1 MGLAAGAKLGP
12 YEILAPIG
20 AGGMG
25 RVYKARD
32 TRLGRV
38 VAVKVSD
45 EKFTERFDREAR
57 AVAALNHPNICT
69 LYDVGPNYLVMEFV
83 DGVPIAATNNFPAL
97 LDLAIQT
104 AEGVA
109 AAHALG
115 LVHRDLKPANILIT
129 RQQRVKILDFGLVIA
144 APLSLADTASTLT
157 MGVTSP
163 GTIVGTVSYMSPEQ
177 ARGQLVDVRADLW
190 SLGVVLYEI
199 TTGHRPFEGLTAA
212 VTFAEILK
220 QTPIPVRRRNPAVPQ
235 EWEAIISRLL
245 EKDRELRYQ
254 SAADLLAAIKRV
266 VSDAQASSTPQR
278 DANQTSAATLDRV
291 ASIAVLA
298 FTDMSAAKD
307 QGWFCDGIAEEIL
320 NALTSLQGLKVAAR
334 TSAFFFKGKNE
345 DLRTIG
351 EKLKVSTVLEGS
363 VRRAGDRVRVT
374 VQLSNVQDGYQLWSE
389 RYDRELK
396 DIFDVQDEI
405 AKSIANRLTVT
416 LVGPQNHRLV
426 EIGTANI
433 EAYQV
438 YLKGRALL
446 ERRGASVPAGLDLL
460 RQAVLLDPSYS
471 QAWAGVADAY
481 TVLAYSGA
489 VRGSETRRH
498 AMAAATRSIELDSGS
513 AAGHTALACAA
524 LLFENDRARAGAEF
538 QQALELNPKYV
549 MARCWYA
556 LFYLQ
561 WACGKDEE
569 GIAES
574 RRALDLDPLSSYVA
588 MSLASCLC
596 TAGRL
601 NEAIQSARRAV
612 QLDPE
617 SFVAHWMLGV
627 SLGTAGQFDEAIST
641 LEGAAGRSGRHTLA
655 VTCLAGVFGQWGKRP
670 EAAALY
676 RELTHRASRG
686 YISAAHLAIAAE
698 AAGLR
703 EEAVASARRAWE
715 EREPP
720 FILWARRFPQ
730 FRSLHADPRF
740 AAILH
745 EMDSA

>member
-1 MGLAAGAKLGP
+1 
-12 YEILAPIG
+12 
-20 AGGMG
+20 
-25 RVYKARD
+25 
-32 TRLGRV
+32 
-38 VAVKVSD
+38 
-45 EKFTERFDREAR
+45 
-57 AVAALNHPNICT
+57 
-69 LYDVGPNYLVMEFV
+69 MEFV
-83 DGVPIAATNNFPAL
+83 DGTPIAATKDFTVL
-97 LDLAIQT
+97 LDVAMQT
-104 AEGVA
+104 ADGVA

-115 LVHRDLKPANILIT
+115 IIHRDLKPANILVT
-129 RQQRVKILDFGLVIA
+129 RQQRVKILDFGLATA
-144 APLSLADTASTLT
+144 APLSIADTKSTVT
-157 MGVTSP
+157 IGVTSP
-163 GTIVGTVSYMSPEQ
+163 GTIVGTVNYMSPEQ
-177 ARGQLVDVRADLW
+177 ARGQLVDARSDLW

-199 TTGHRPFEGLTAA
+199 TTGRLPFEGPTAA
-212 VTFAEILK
+212 VTFAEILM
-220 QTPIPVRRRNPAVPQ
+220 QTPVPVRRWNPAVPL
-235 EWEAIISRLL
+235 EWERIIRRLL
-245 EKDRELRYQ
+245 EKDREIRYQ
-254 SAADLLAAIKRV
+254 SAPVLLADIKRMM
-266 VSDAQASSTPQR
+266 SDTQGQPGAQR
-278 DANQTSAATLDRV
+278 DAYRTPAAGMDRV

-320 NALTSLQGLKVAAR
+320 NALTPLQGLKVAAR
-334 TSAFFFKGKNE
+334 SSAFSFKGKNE

-405 AKSIANRLTVT
+405 AKSVAKRLTVT
-416 LVGPQNHRLV
+416 LAGPQHDRLV
-426 EIGTANI
+426 EIGTSNI
-433 EAYQV
+433 EAYQL

-446 ERRGASVPAGLDLL
+446 ERRGANVPAGLDLL
-460 RQAVLLDPSYS
+460 RRAVELDPSYS
-471 QAWAGVADAY
+471 QSWASVAEAY

-498 AMAAATRSIELDSGS
+498 AMAAAARSIELDSGS
-513 AAGHTALACAA
+513 AAGHTSLACAG

-538 QQALELNPKYV
+538 RQALELNPKYV
-549 MARCWYA
+549 MARCWHA

-569 GIAES
+569 AIAES
-574 RRALDLDPLSSYVA
+574 RRALDLDPLSSYVS

-601 NEAIQSARRAV
+601 NEAIESARRAV

-617 SFVAHWMLGV
+617 SFVAPWMLGV
-627 SLGTAGQFDEAIST
+627 SLGTAGQFEEAVST
-641 LEGAAGRSGRHTLA
+641 LEGAAARSGRHTLA
-655 VTCLAGVFGQWGKRP
+655 VTCLAGVFGQWGKRS
-670 EAAALY
+670 EAASLH
-676 RELTHRASRG
+676 RELIDRASRG

-703 EEAVASARRAWE
+703 EEAVAYARRAWE

-720 FILWARRFPQ
+720 FILWARHFPQ
-730 FRSLHADPRF
+730 FRSLDADPRF
-740 AAILH
+740 TAILH
-745 EMDSA
+745 EMDAV

>member
-1 MGLAAGAKLGP
+1 MALAVGAKLGP
-12 YEILAPIG
+12 YEIVAPIG

-32 TRLGRV
+32 TRLGRI

-45 EKFTERFDREAR
+45 EKFTERFEQEAR

-69 LYDVGPNYLVMEFV
+69 LHDVGPNYLVMEFV
-83 DGVPIAATNNFPAL
+83 DGTPIAATNNFPLL
-97 LDLAIQT
+97 LDLAMQT
-104 AEGVA
+104 TEGVA

-115 LVHRDLKPANILIT
+115 LVHRDLKPANILVT
-129 RQQRVKILDFGLVIA
+129 RQRRVKILDFGLVTA
-144 APLSLADTASTLT
+144 EPLSIAETESTLT
-157 MGVTSP
+157 MGVTNP

-177 ARGQLVDVRADLW
+177 ARGQIVDARSDLW
-190 SLGVVLYEI
+190 SLGIVLYEI
-199 TTGHRPFEGLTAA
+199 TTGRRPFEGPTAA

-220 QTPIPVRRRNPAVPQ
+220 QTPVPVHRWNPAIPPG
-235 EWEAIISRLL
+235 WEAIISRLL

-254 SAADLLAAIKRV
+254 SADVLFADIKGMM
-266 VSDAQASSTPQR
+266 SDAQVPSARERKANWIP
-278 DANQTSAATLDRV
+278 DAAWGRV
-291 ASIAVLA
+291 GSIAVLA

-320 NALTSLQGLKVAAR
+320 NALTPLQGLKVAAR

-351 EKLKVSTVLEGS
+351 EKLNVSTVLEGS
-363 VRRAGDRVRVT
+363 VRRAGDRVRIT

-405 AKSIANRLTVT
+405 AKSVADRLKVT
-416 LVGPQNHRLV
+416 LVGPQHERLV
-426 EIGTANI
+426 EIGTTNI
-433 EAYQV
+433 EAYQL

-446 ERRGASVPAGLDLL
+446 DRRGADVPAGLGLL
-460 RQAVLLDPSYS
+460 RKAVESDPSYS

-489 VRGSETRRH
+489 VRGSETRSH
-498 AMAAATRSIELDSGS
+498 ALAAAARSIELSPGS
-513 AAGHTALACAA
+513 SAGHNALACSA
-524 LLFENDRARAGAEF
+524 LLFENDVARAGLEF
-538 QQALELNPKYV
+538 RRSLEFNPNYV
-549 MARCWYA
+549 LARCWHA
-556 LFYLQ
+556 LHFLQ
-561 WACGKDEE
+561 WASGRFEE
-569 GIAES
+569 GIAEA

-588 MSLASCLC
+588 MTLAACLC
-596 TAGRL
+596 TAGRF
-601 NEAIQSARRAV
+601 NEAIEAARRAV

-627 SLGTAGQFDEAIST
+627 SLGTAGQFEEAVAT
-641 LEGAAGRSGRHTLA
+641 LEGAARRSGRHTLA
-655 VTCLAGVFGQWGKRP
+655 LTCLAGVFGQWGKRS
-670 EAAALY
+670 EAAAVH
-676 RELTHRASRG
+676 RELIDRASRG
-686 YISAAHLAIAAE
+686 YISGAHLAIAAE

-703 EEAVASARRAWE
+703 EEAVTYARRAWE

-720 FILWARRFPQ
+720 FILWARHFPQ
-730 FRSLHADPRF
+730 FRSLRADPRF
-740 AAILH
+740 AALLR
-745 EMDSA
+745 EMDTA

>member
-1 MGLAAGAKLGP
+1 MALAAGAKLGP

-25 RVYKARD
+25 RVYRARD

-38 VAVKVSD
+38 VAVKISD

-69 LYDVGPNYLVMEFV
+69 LYDVGPDYLVMELV
-83 DGVPIAATNNFPAL
+83 DGAPIAATKDFPTL

-104 AEGVA
+104 ADGVA

-115 LVHRDLKPANILIT
+115 IVHRDLKPANIFVT
-129 RQQRVKILDFGLVIA
+129 RQQRVKILDFGLA
-144 APLSLADTASTLT
+144 TEAPRSVADAASTLT
-157 MGVTSP
+157 MGVTGP
-163 GTIVGTVSYMSPEQ
+163 GIIVGTVSYMSPEQ
-177 ARGQLVDVRADLW
+177 ARGQLVDARSDLW

-199 TTGHRPFEGLTAA
+199 TTGCRPFAGPTAA
-212 VTFAEILK
+212 DTFAEILK
-220 QTPIPVRRRNPAVPQ
+220 QTPVSVRRWNPAIPPD
-235 EWEAIISRLL
+235 WERIISRLL

-254 SAADLLAAIKRV
+254 SAPDLLADLRRV
-266 VSDAQASSTPQR
+266 GDASRTP
-278 DANQTSAATLDRV
+278 AAGFDRV

-320 NALTSLQGLKVAAR
+320 NALTPLQGLKVAAR
-334 TSAFFFKGKNE
+334 SSAFSFKGKNE
-345 DLRTIG
+345 DLRTVG

-363 VRRAGDRVRVT
+363 VRRAGDRVRIT
-374 VQLSNVQDGYQLWSE
+374 VQLSSVQDGYQLWSE

-396 DIFDVQDEI
+396 DIFDIQDEI
-405 AKSIANRLTVT
+405 AKSIVDRLKVT
-416 LVGPQNHRLV
+416 LAGPPHDRLV
-426 EIGTANI
+426 EIGTTNI
-433 EAYQV
+433 EAYQL

-446 ERRGASVPAGLDLL
+446 ERRGANVPAGLDHL
-460 RQAVLLDPSYS
+460 RQAVLLDPYYS
-471 QAWAGVADAY
+471 QAWAGVAEAY

-489 VRGSETRRH
+489 VRGSETRAH
-498 AMAAATRSIELDSGS
+498 AMAAATRSIELDPGS

-524 LLFENDRARAGAEF
+524 LLYENDRARAGAEF
-538 QQALELNPKYV
+538 GQALDLNPKYV
-549 MARCWYA
+549 MGRCWHA

-561 WACGKDEE
+561 WGCGKHEE
-569 GIAES
+569 AIAES
-574 RRALDLDPLSSYVA
+574 RHAVDLDPLASYVA
-588 MSLASCLC
+588 MNLANCLC

-601 NEAIQSARRAV
+601 NEAIESARRAV

-617 SFVAHWMLGV
+617 SFVAPWMLGV
-627 SLGTAGQFDEAIST
+627 SLGMAGQFDEAIST

-655 VTCLAGVFGQWGKRP
+655 VTCLAGVFGRWGKRP

-676 RELTHRASRG
+676 REMTDRASHG

-703 EEAVASARRAWE
+703 EEAIVYARRAWE

-720 FILWARRFPQ
+720 FLLWARHFPL
-730 FRSLHADPRF
+730 FRSLDGDPRF
-740 AAILH
+740 AAILR